1 MTSSGNQDSKATE
14 YVNTAPSRIVM
25 LVRERRKR
33 SGSGVLEG
41 EGEGEVVTVGLAE
54 VSEVLDGVAERAA
67 NTQQVTPGGRAHTH
81 TCTASSWRDPNR
93 SVHGSN

>member
-1 MTSSGNQDSKATE
+1 M
-14 YVNTAPSRIVM
+14 
-25 LVRERRKR
+25 VRERRKR

-81 TCTASSWRDPNR
+81 TRAQLRRGVIPIALCMAATELARTR
-93 SVHGSN
+93 C